1 MDPFVESEMTF
12 GPYADGHC
20 FRVEQSA
27 TYLAIQEGVQMAEFL
42 LLRTQ
47 DEGPPSIWIVEAK
60 MSSPRTETQPN
71 FNDFIGE
78 IRDKL
83 ANALAVGVTSILQR
97 HPAAAT
103 ELPDSF
109 KNLDLAS
116 VGFRLVLSL
125 STVTRSHGCRHY
137 RTPCAEHCT
146 PPLRRGPWGQM
157 LSSLSTMRRRSI
169 SGLSQR
175 RSLPKRGTVCLP

>member
-27 TYLAIQEGVQMAEFL
+27 TYLAVQEGVQMAEFL

-116 VGFRLVLSL
+116 VGFRLVLVINGHQKSWL
-125 STVTRSHGCRHY
+125 
-137 RTPCAEHCT
+137 
-146 PPLRRGPWGQM
+146 PPLQDALRRALHATAQTWALGPNAVVVINHEAAKHFGVI
-157 LSSLSTMRRRSI
+157 TA
-169 SGLSQR
+169 
-175 RSLPKRGTVCLP
+175 P